1 MSGVLAICEHS
12 AGVWNRMSFE
22 TLAAAQQLGRAQG
35 WPVSAVI
42 LGQGTAALAAELAAC
57 ALDRVYSVEHERL
70 ASYTADGFTSALDWL
85 VARVRPDVV
94 LLPHTYRV
102 RDFAPCLAARA
113 GRPLLSD
120 VTGIRVEQGELIFE
134 RQLFQG
140 RLNADYSVDGV
151 SVDRVSVDGA
161 SVDRESVDGML
172 VDGASVDRAS
182 VDGVSVEGA
191 SVDGAGL
198 VFVSLQAGAFR
209 ADAVAPGSAPIEI
222 LTPPLD
228 ETTIRQRPEAPF
240 RESAGDLDLGAAELI
255 VAVGRG
261 IREAGNIELVRA
273 LAAALGAELAA
284 SRPVCDNGWLPIE
297 RQVGSSGQTV
307 APKLYIAVGI
317 SGAIQH
323 LVGMK
328 GARTIVAINKDAG
341 APIFEVADYGIVGDL
356 FEVLPALTELLR
368 QAQA

>member
-1 MSGVLAICEHS
+1 MSGVLVISEHS

-22 TLAAAQQLGRAQG
+22 TLAAAQQLGRAQA
-35 WPVSAVI
+35 WPVSAVV

-70 ASYTADGFTSALDWL
+70 ASYTADGFTTALDWL
-85 VARVRPDVV
+85 IARVRPDVV

-113 GRPLLSD
+113 GRSLLSD

-140 RLNADYSVDGV
+140 RLNADYSVD
-151 SVDRVSVDGA
+151 RVSVDGA
-161 SVDRESVDGML
+161 SVQ
-172 VDGASVDRAS
+172 GASVDR
-182 VDGVSVEGA
+182 A

-209 ADAVAPGSAPIEI
+209 ADAVEPGSAPIET

-228 ETTIRQRPEAPF
+228 DTTIRQRPEEPF
-240 RESAGDLDLGAAELI
+240 RESAGELDLGAAERI

-261 IREAGNIELVRA
+261 IREAGNIELVHE

-328 GARTIVAINKDAG
+328 GARIIVAINKDAG
-341 APIFEVADYGIVGDL
+341 APIFEIADYGIVGDL
-356 FEVLPALTELLR
+356 FEVLPVLTELLR
-368 QAQA
+368 QARA

>member
-35 WPVSAVI
+35 WPVSAVV
-42 LGQGTAALAAELAAC
+42 LGQGTAALAAEPAAC
-57 ALDRVYSVEHERL
+57 ALDRVYSLEHERL

-85 VARVRPDVV
+85 IARVRPDVV

-140 RLNADYSVDGV
+140 RLNADYSVDG
-151 SVDRVSVDGA
+151 
-161 SVDRESVDGML
+161 
-172 VDGASVDRAS
+172 
-182 VDGVSVEGA
+182 
-191 SVDGAGL
+191 AGL

-209 ADAVAPGSAPIEI
+209 ADAVEPGSAPIET
-222 LTPPLD
+222 LTPPFD
-228 ETTIRQRPEAPF
+228 DTTIRQRPEAPF
-240 RESAGDLDLGAAELI
+240 RESAGELDLGAAELI

-261 IREAGNIELVRA
+261 IREAGNIDLVRE

-341 APIFEVADYGIVGDL
+341 APIFEVADYSIVGDL
-356 FEVLPALTELLR
+356 FEILPALTEMLR
-368 QAQA
+368 QEQA

>member
-35 WPVSAVI
+35 WPVSAVV

-57 ALDRVYSVEHERL
+57 ALDRVYSVEHKRL

-85 VARVRPDVV
+85 IARVRPDVV
-94 LLPHTYRV
+94 LLPHTYCV

-134 RQLFQG
+134 HQLFQG
-140 RLNADYSVDGV
+140 RLNADYSVDGAG
-151 SVDRVSVDGA
+151 RVVA
-161 SVDRESVDGML
+161 
-172 VDGASVDRAS
+172 
-182 VDGVSVEGA
+182 
-191 SVDGAGL
+191 
-198 VFVSLQAGAFR
+198 SLQAGAFR
-209 ADAVAPGSAPIEI
+209 ADAVEPGSAPIET

-228 ETTIRQRPEAPF
+228 DTTIRQRPEEPF

-261 IREAGNIELVRA
+261 IREAGNLELVRE

-328 GARTIVAINKDAG
+328 GARTIVAINRDAG

>member
-35 WPVSAVI
+35 WPVSAVV

-57 ALDRVYSVEHERL
+57 ALDRVYSVEHKRL
-70 ASYTADGFTSALDWL
+70 ASYTADGFTTALDWL
-85 VARVRPDVV
+85 IALLRPDVV
-94 LLPHTYRV
+94 LLPHSYRV

-120 VTGIRVEQGELIFE
+120 VTGFRVEQGELIFE

-140 RLNADYSVDGV
+140 RVTADYSVDG
-151 SVDRVSVDGA
+151 
-161 SVDRESVDGML
+161 
-172 VDGASVDRAS
+172 
-182 VDGVSVEGA
+182 
-191 SVDGAGL
+191 AGP
-198 VFVSLQAGAFR
+198 VFASLQAGAFR
-209 ADAVAPGSAPIEI
+209 ADAVEPGSAPIET

-228 ETTIRQRPEAPF
+228 DTTIRQRPEEPF
-240 RESAGDLDLGAAELI
+240 RESAAELDLGAAELI

-261 IREAGNIELVRA
+261 IREAGNIELVREF
-273 LAAALGAELAA
+273 AAALGAELAA
-284 SRPVCDNGWLPIE
+284 SRPVCDSGWLPIE

-341 APIFEVADYGIVGDL
+341 APIFEIADYGIVGDL
-356 FEVLPALTELLR
+356 FEVLPALTDLLR
-368 QAQA
+368 QAQS

>member
-1 MSGVLAICEHS
+1 MSGVLVICEQT

-35 WPVSAVI
+35 WPVAAVVP
-42 LGQGTAALAAELAAC
+42 GQGTAALAAELAAC
-57 ALDRVYSVEHERL
+57 ALDRVYSLEHERL
-70 ASYTADGFTSALDWL
+70 ASYTADGATAALDWL
-85 VARVRPDVV
+85 ISRVRPDVV

-102 RDFAPCLAARA
+102 RDFAPRLAARA
-113 GRPLLSD
+113 GRPLISD
-120 VTGIRVEQGELIFE
+120 VTGFRVEQGELILE

-140 RLNADYSVDGV
+140 RLNADYSVDG
-151 SVDRVSVDGA
+151 
-161 SVDRESVDGML
+161 
-172 VDGASVDRAS
+172 
-182 VDGVSVEGA
+182 
-191 SVDGAGL
+191 AGPM
-198 VFVSLQAGAFR
+198 FASLQAGAFR
-209 ADAVAPGSAPIEI
+209 ADAVERGSAPIEI
-222 LTPPLD
+222 LTPLLD
-228 ETTIRQRPEAPF
+228 STPIRQSPEEPF
-240 RESAGDLDLGAAELI
+240 RESKRELDLGAAELI

-261 IREAGNIELVRA
+261 IREEGNIELVRE

-341 APIFEVADYGIVGDL
+341 APIFEIADYGIVGDL
-356 FEVLPALTELLR
+356 FEVVPALTELLR
-368 QAQA
+368 QTRS

>member
-1 MSGVLAICEHS
+1 MNGVLAICEQT

-35 WPVSAVI
+35 WSVSAAI
-42 LGQGTAALAAELAAC
+42 LGQGAAALAAELAGC

-70 ASYTADGFTSALDWL
+70 AHYTADSFTSALDWL
-85 VARVRPDVV
+85 IARVRPDAV
-94 LLPHTYRV
+94 LLPHTYRG

-120 VTGIRVEQGELIFE
+120 VTGFRIERGELIFE

-140 RLNADYSVDGV
+140 RLNGDY
-151 SVDRVSVDGA
+151 
-161 SVDRESVDGML
+161 
-172 VDGASVDRAS
+172 
-182 VDGVSVEGA
+182 

-198 VFVSLQAGAFR
+198 VFASLQAGAFR
-209 ADAVAPGSAPIEI
+209 ADAVERGTAPIET

-228 ETTIRQRPEAPF
+228 ACAIRHSPEEPF
-240 RESAGDLDLGAAELI
+240 RESAAEVDLGAAERI

-261 IREAGNIELVRA
+261 IREEGNIELVQE
-273 LAAALGAELAA
+273 LATALGAELAA

-341 APIFEVADYGIVGDL
+341 APIFEIADYGIVGDL
-356 FEVLPALTELLR
+356 FEVLPALIELLR
-368 QAQA
+368 QAQD